1 MITGY
6 VVNITELETEEV
18 NVVITESLNLTLHSL
33 RPFTTYSS
41 VVAAQTVAGNGPAT
55 HFISVMT
62 PEEGI

>member
-18 NVVITESLNLTLHSL
+18 TVVFTESLNLTQYSL

-41 VVAAQTVAGNGPAT
+41 LVSAQTVAGNGPAT
-55 HFISVMT
+55 HLLSVTT